1 MFYNIGRC
9 MAEEELMMVN
19 YREKLYE
26 LLERLNDDTIK
37 KIYNIVLG
45 YLEIFLE

>member
-1 MFYNIGRC
+1 MI
-9 MAEEELMMVN
+9 N

-45 YLEIFLE
+45 YLGIFLE